1 MIGINMQS
9 SIQLTVEE
17 SFRGRVM
24 SLWMVVGLGTSALG
38 ALILG
43 GLSDIFGISTTLF
56 AAGIA
61 GIAAVI
67 ILRLV
72 LARSGGG

>member
-1 MIGINMQS
+1 
-9 SIQLTVEE
+9 
-17 SFRGRVM
+17 
-24 SLWMVVGLGTSALG
+24 MVVGLGTSALG